1 MRISDW
7 SSDVGSADLREA
19 INSGAGVG
27 ARHYATGEAIDGSRI
42 FYNFMRPVTEP
53 GQMALELARAEAL
66 SYDMI
71 KTYVRLTHA
80 DQARVTA
87 AAHRLGMHV
96 SSHYHYP
103 ALHSGVDCMEHLGAT
118 NRYGYS
124 RRSEA
129 HTSEL

>member
-1 MRISDW
+1 
-7 SSDVGSADLREA
+7 
-19 INSGAGVG
+19 
-27 ARHYATGEAIDGSRI
+27 
-42 FYNFMRPVTEP
+42 MRPVTEP

-124 RRSEA
+124 RTVTALGAGYQDVTALFTAAQAGRT
-129 HTSEL
+129 HTLFFACVLLGEDASLAED